1 MKFAEKVYR
10 VVRKIP
16 RGGVLTYQEIARLVG
31 KPKAYRAVGNV
42 LNKNTN
48 LDIPCHRVVK
58 SDGDIGGFRY
68 GRRKKIALLKKEG
81 VLIKDDKI
89 VL

>member
-16 RGGVLTYQEIARLVG
+16 RGGVLTYQEVARLVG
-31 KPKAYRAVGNV
+31 KPKACRAVGNV

-81 VLIKDDKI
+81 MLIKDDKI